1 MAFEIDITRIRTMI
15 TRNYEPVGMY
25 ILDMIYI
32 ADEPHVVFEWTQ
44 REDGQHIP
52 VIFAPLDPEFLEELP
67 PGGEVT
73 HMYRMGV
80 EDPRP
85 AS

>member
-1 MAFEIDITRIRTMI
+1 MPIEIDITRIRTMI
-15 TRNYEPVGMY
+15 TKNYEPVGLY

-44 REDGQHIP
+44 REDGQHVPIVFVP
-52 VIFAPLDPEFLEELP
+52 IEGSLLEP
-67 PGGEVT
+67 MDDDEVKFF
-73 HMYRMGV
+73 YRMSV

-85 AS
+85 NA

>member
-1 MAFEIDITRIRTMI
+1 MAFEIDISKIRALI

-32 ADEPHVVFEWTQ
+32 ADDPHVVFEWQ
-44 REDGQHIP
+44 EREDGQHVP
-52 VIFAPLDPEFLEELP
+52 VVFVPIDPGFLEPLP
-67 PGGEVT
+67 PGDEVT
-73 HMYRMGV
+73 HFYRMGV

-85 AS
+85 DL

>member
-1 MAFEIDITRIRTMI
+1 MPLEIDITRIRTMI
-15 TRNYEPVGMY
+15 TRNYEPVGIY

-32 ADEPHVVFEWTQ
+32 ADEPHVVFEWRQ
-44 REDGQHIP
+44 RDDGQHVP
-52 VIFAPLDPEFLEELP
+52 YIFTPIDAAFLEPLP
-67 PGGEVT
+67 QGGEVT
-73 HMYRMGV
+73 HFYRMGV